1 MGGDQ
6 AGFEQKSC
14 WQLLSNQR
22 ALSARRWCLPCQ
34 IFEPNIFNTQSRLVG
49 FSKSATRLQN
59 VQPQGIRARA
69 RACVRVCARTPSPGS
84 TWLLNISVGCTQLW
98 WQALTHPPR
107 PPPQRPA
114 GGGKSMPWGRGK
126 SRDADTVTIATM
138 GILTTGV
145 PLSLVSHASILR
157 PPGWVSL
164 ALFYRRGLHHCPGP
178 HTEGGWE
185 LSHC

>member
-1 MGGDQ
+1 
-6 AGFEQKSC
+6 
-14 WQLLSNQR
+14 
-22 ALSARRWCLPCQ
+22 
-34 IFEPNIFNTQSRLVG
+34 
-49 FSKSATRLQN
+49 
-59 VQPQGIRARA
+59 
-69 RACVRVCARTPSPGS
+69 
-84 TWLLNISVGCTQLW
+84 
-98 WQALTHPPR
+98 
-107 PPPQRPA
+107 
-114 GGGKSMPWGRGK
+114 MPWGRGK
-126 SRDADTVTIATM
+126 SRDTDTVTIATM